1 MVLLSLETGVD
12 YFLQICPT
20 NLLTMPAKSKITAG
34 TIARDLRLFLKDRF
48 NLDDDKASEQETIED
63 IKKGVV
69 FRGTNLWILMFAIM
83 VASVGLNVNSPAVI
97 IGAMLIS
104 PLMGPIMGI
113 GLGVGIND
121 LELIVK
127 AMRNLAIAVVI
138 SVLTSA
144 AYFWIS
150 PLNDAQSELLAR
162 TSPTLWDVLI
172 ALFGGL
178 AGIVAGSRKE
188 KSNAIPGVA
197 IATALMPPLCTAG
210 FGLATAQW
218 SYFFGAFYLF
228 FINSVFISF
237 STYLIVRVLGFRTK
251 DFVDQAR
258 ERRVRR
264 YIAVFIILTIIPS
277 IYTAYNVVR
286 QSIFERNAQQFVY
299 QEMRFDNC
307 QVISKNF
314 VNDKGNRRIEVTL
327 FGEPVNDERLQELE
341 KRLVNYH
348 LPEARLIVRQG
359 YNGED
364 TLDMAAIERMN
375 LQMRSGIIEDL
386 YKKNEEIMRDKDD
399 QIRLLENEILR
410 MRARE
415 FPIAD
420 FVEEVKVINNNIQ
433 ELSVSPAVLSRIDSA
448 RFDTLHLAF
457 AHFKRRP
464 RKAEIKQ
471 LTDWLKVR
479 IKTDKLRLVVN

>member
-1 MVLLSLETGVD
+1 
-12 YFLQICPT
+12 
-20 NLLTMPAKSKITAG
+20 MPAKPKITASS
-34 TIARDLRLFLKDRF
+34 IVRDLRLFLKDRF

-69 FRGTNLWILMFAIM
+69 FRGANLWILMFAIM

-228 FINSVFISF
+228 FINSVFIS
-237 STYLIVRVLGFRTK
+237 
-251 DFVDQAR
+251 
-258 ERRVRR
+258 
-264 YIAVFIILTIIPS
+264 
-277 IYTAYNVVR
+277 
-286 QSIFERNAQQFVY
+286 
-299 QEMRFDNC
+299 
-307 QVISKNF
+307 
-314 VNDKGNRRIEVTL
+314 
-327 FGEPVNDERLQELE
+327 
-341 KRLVNYH
+341 
-348 LPEARLIVRQG
+348 
-359 YNGED
+359 
-364 TLDMAAIERMN
+364 
-375 LQMRSGIIEDL
+375 
-386 YKKNEEIMRDKDD
+386 
-399 QIRLLENEILR
+399 
-410 MRARE
+410 
-415 FPIAD
+415 
-420 FVEEVKVINNNIQ
+420 
-433 ELSVSPAVLSRIDSA
+433 
-448 RFDTLHLAF
+448 
-457 AHFKRRP
+457 
-464 RKAEIKQ
+464 
-471 LTDWLKVR
+471 
-479 IKTDKLRLVVN
+479 

>member
-1 MVLLSLETGVD
+1 
-12 YFLQICPT
+12 
-20 NLLTMPAKSKITAG
+20 MPAKPKITAG
-34 TIARDLRLFLKDRF
+34 AIARDLRLFLKDRF
-48 NLDDDKASEQETIED
+48 NLDEDKASEQQTIEE

-127 AMRNLAIAVVI
+127 AFRNLAIAVGI

-162 TSPTLWDVLI
+162 TAPTLWDVLI

-210 FGLATAQW
+210 YGLATAQW
-218 SYFFGAFYLF
+218 NYFFGAFYLF

-237 STYLIVRVLGFRTK
+237 STYLIVRLLRFKTK
-251 DFVDQAR
+251 DFVDAAR
-258 ERRVRR
+258 ERRVKQS
-264 YIAVFIILTIIPS
+264 IAVFIILTIIPS
-277 IYTAYNVVR
+277 IYTAYRVVN
-286 QSIFERNAQQFVY
+286 QSIFERNAQQFIS
-299 QEMRFDNC
+299 QELRFDNC
-307 QVISKNF
+307 QVIGKNF
-314 VNDKGNRRIEVTL
+314 VDDEDGRRIEVTL
-327 FGEPVNDERLQELE
+327 FGEPVDDARLQELE
-341 KRLVNYH
+341 KRLPNYN
-348 LPEARLIVRQG
+348 LPRARLVVRQG
-359 YNGED
+359 YNDKD
-364 TLDMAAIERMN
+364 TLDLAAIEKMN
-375 LQMRSGIIEDL
+375 LQMRAGIIEDL
-386 YKKNEEIMRDKDD
+386 YKRNEEILHNKDER
-399 QIRLLENEILR
+399 IRLLEDEILR
-410 MRARE
+410 MRSRE
-415 FPIAD
+415 VPIAD
-420 FVEEVKVINNNIQ
+420 FVEEVKVINQNVQ
-433 ELSVSPAVLSRIDSA
+433 ELSVSPAVISRIDSA

-464 RKAEIKQ
+464 RRSEIKQ
-471 LTDWLKVR
+471 LEDWLKVR
-479 IKTDKLRLVVN
+479 VKTEKLRLVVN